1 MPCGNS
7 PEKSDTNLLK
17 KPMFKKFLT
26 ILLCFIT
33 AVAACV
39 AAGCG
44 GGGGGNSLTVTFT
57 QQGKTVKT
65 VSVKS
70 GKKIALSSV
79 DEPAQEQPECVTEW
93 NFDFSLPVT
102 EDMTVNTTYYT
113 ARVSFSSSLK
123 GDYYIITGYNGEY
136 TQVYLPDFYKGK
148 PVTAIK
154 ADAFKD
160 KSNIVSV
167 RFPSKLVSIG
177 DNAFKSCWN
186 LQSVEFPDTVTTL
199 GVAAFEDC
207 RNMRSFKFP
216 PKITKVPVRV
226 AQGHKYKSI
235 AVPEGVVAIEAYAFA
250 SSIQSIVL
258 PISLERIEYVG
269 IWANLRQIFYAGD
282 SSQWELINI
291 SDEPYEGA
299 GGFTFSAKSIAEE
312 IATVYF
318 YSENKP
324 TRPGNYW
331 HYIGE
336 EPTVW
341 N

>member
-1 MPCGNS
+1 
-7 PEKSDTNLLK
+7 
-17 KPMFKKFLT
+17 MFKKIYV

-33 AVAACV
+33 AFTACV
-39 AAGCG
+39 IASCG
-44 GGGGGNSLTVTFT
+44 NSGGNSVTVDFT
-57 QQGKTVKT
+57 QSGKTVKT
-65 VSVKS
+65 ITIKS
-70 GKKIALSSV
+70 GEKIAQSGV
-79 DEPAQEQPECVTEW
+79 GEPKQEQPECVTEW

-102 EDMTVNTTYYT
+102 TNLTVDTVCYT
-113 ARVSFSSSLK
+113 VGVSFSPSIK
-123 GDYYIITGYNGEY
+123 GDYYFVSGYNGEY
-136 TQVYLPDFYKGK
+136 SQVYLPDFYKGK

-160 KSNIVSV
+160 NTTIISV
-167 RFPSKLVSIG
+167 RLPDNLVSIG

-186 LQSVEFPDTVTTL
+186 LQSVEFPDSVTTL
-199 GVAAFEDC
+199 GVSAFEDC

-235 AVPEGVVAIEAYAFA
+235 TVPEGVVTIEAYAFA

-258 PISLERIEYVG
+258 PVSLERIEHVG
-269 IWANLRQIFYAGD
+269 IWADLRQIFYEGE
-282 SSQWELINI
+282 SSQWQLINI
-291 SDEPYEGA
+291 SDEPYTGT
-299 GGFTFSAKSIAEE
+299 GGFTFSAKSVATE

-318 YSENKP
+318 YSESKP
-324 TRPGNYW
+324 ARPGNYW
-331 HYIGE
+331 RYIGE